1 MDITK
6 IDPNFKVDARIERP
20 GMVFRSVE
28 ETPFRIYGVFR
39 EGDRFR
45 RLPQAVADS
54 VSPGVKHLASKLA
67 GGRVRFRTSSPYV
80 AINAELCDKYVADHI
95 THCGSFG
102 LDLYVGKP
110 GETPLYRGTFRPP
123 ADTGDAYQSLV
134 TLPEGEHEVTINLP
148 LYSGLRALYVGLD
161 ENATLSAP
169 TPYRYE
175 EKPVLYYGSS
185 VTQGGCASR
194 AGMSYQ
200 GVLSRR
206 LDTDFINLGF
216 SGSARGEDAMI
227 EYLSS
232 LDPSVFVLDYDWNA
246 PTPEHLEA
254 THEKLFLAFR
264 QAHPATPI
272 IMLSMPVA
280 PSHATA
286 VTARRRE
293 IIRRTYENA
302 LARGDN
308 AVFFIDG
315 TTIVDEDS
323 HVDGVHPT
331 DHGFICMANGIEPTL
346 KKALE
351 KAYNK

>member
-6 IDPNFKVDARIERP
+6 IDPNFKVDERIERP
-20 GMVFRSVE
+20 GMLFRSIE

-39 EGDRFR
+39 EGERFM
-45 RLPQAVADS
+45 RLPKAIADK
-54 VSPGVKHLASKLA
+54 VSPGVSHLATNLA
-67 GGRVRFRTSSPYV
+67 GGRVRFRTNSPYV
-80 AINAELCDKYVADHI
+80 AIHAELCSKYTSDHI

-102 LDLYVGKP
+102 LDLYMGKA
-110 GETPLYRGTFRPP
+110 GEMPLYRGTFRPP
-123 ADTGDAYQSLV
+123 AGTADSYQSLV
-134 TLPEGEHEVTINLP
+134 TLPDGEWEVTINLP

-161 ENATLSAP
+161 EKAALFAP
-169 TPYRYE
+169 TPYKYE
-175 EKPVLYYGSS
+175 KKPVLYYGSS

-200 GVLSRR
+200 GILSRR

-227 EYLSS
+227 DYLAS
-232 LDPSVFVLDYDWNA
+232 LDPSVFVLDYDFNA
-246 PTPEHLEA
+246 PTPEHLLA

-264 QAHPATPI
+264 RAHPLTPV
-272 IMLSMPVA
+272 IMLSKSIA
-280 PSHATA
+280 KSHASA
-286 VTARRRE
+286 DTARRRE
-293 IIRRTYENA
+293 IILTTYENA
-302 LARGDN
+302 RARGDD

-331 DHGFICMANGIEPTL
+331 DHGFIGMANGIEPIL
-346 KKALE
+346 KQALE
-351 KAYNK
+351 IAYQ